1 LGFIQSLNQYF
12 RMKKIINALLFAAS
26 VFTMTACFDITE
38 DITVNKDGSGTFV
51 STTDASKLSEQLGML
66 AAMDTTGELI
76 PKLKYSLD
84 SSFAANF
91 SKYAGLKGISQMKV
105 DTSKEYIYKVTLDFA
120 NIDALNSVINVDKKD
135 DTQKNLYSWSKGK
148 LTRKD
153 SGVGMGEMGMEDDQ
167 QKEMAKSILKDMKY
181 KVIYRLPKKVSG
193 MTNKEAK
200 LSTDKKTVTLECSL
214 LDIMDKK
221 LSLGN
226 EVKY

>member
-1 LGFIQSLNQYF
+1 
-12 RMKKIINALLFAAS
+12 MNALLIAAS

-38 DITVNKDGSGTFV
+38 DITINKDGSGTYV
-51 STTDASKLSEQLGML
+51 STTDASKLSEQLAML

-84 SSFAANF
+84 SSFSANF
-91 SKYAGLKGISQMKV
+91 SQYAAIKGVSKMKV
-105 DTSKEYIYKVTLDFA
+105 DTSKAYIYKVTLDFTDI
-120 NIDALNSVINVDKKD
+120 NALNGVINVDKKD
-135 DTQKNLYSWSKGK
+135 DAQKNLYTWVKGK

-167 QKEMAKSILKDMKY
+167 QKEMAKSLLKDMKY
-181 KVIYRLPKKVSG
+181 TIIYHLPKKVSG

-200 LSTDKKTVTLECSL
+200 LSDDKKTVTLQGSI

>member
-1 LGFIQSLNQYF
+1 
-12 RMKKIINALLFAAS
+12 MKKIMNALLLAAS

-38 DITVNKDGSGTFV
+38 DITINKDGSGTYV

-84 SSFAANF
+84 SSFSANF
-91 SKYAGLKGISQMKV
+91 GQYAAIKGVSKVKV
-105 DTSKEYIYKVTLDFA
+105 DTSKAYIYKVTLDFTDI
-120 NIDALNSVINVDKKD
+120 NALNGVINVDKKD
-135 DTQKNLYSWSKGK
+135 AAQKNLYTWVKGK

-153 SGVGMGEMGMEDDQ
+153 SGIGMGEMGMEDEQ
-167 QKEMAKSILKDMKY
+167 QKEMAKSLLKDMKY
-181 KVIYRLPKKVSG
+181 TIIYHLPKKVSG
-193 MTNKEAK
+193 VTNKGAK
-200 LSTDKKTVTLECSL
+200 LSDDKKTVTLECNL

>member
-1 LGFIQSLNQYF
+1 
-12 RMKKIINALLFAAS
+12 MKKIMNALLIAAS

-38 DITVNKDGSGTFV
+38 DITINKDGSGTYV

-84 SSFAANF
+84 SSFSANF
-91 SKYAGLKGISQMKV
+91 SQYAAIKGVSKVKV
-105 DTSKEYIYKVTLDFA
+105 DTSKAYIYKVTLDFTDI
-120 NIDALNSVINVDKKD
+120 NALNGVINVDKKED
-135 DTQKNLYSWSKGK
+135 AQKNLYSWVKGK

-167 QKEMAKSILKDMKY
+167 QKEMAKSLLKDMKY
-181 KVIYRLPKKVSG
+181 TIIYHLPKKVSG

-200 LSTDKKTVTLECSL
+200 LSDDKKTVTLQGSI

-221 LSLGN
+221 LTLGN

>member
-1 LGFIQSLNQYF
+1 
-12 RMKKIINALLFAAS
+12 MKKIMNALLIAAS

-38 DITVNKDGSGTFV
+38 DITINKDGSGTYV

-84 SSFAANF
+84 SSFSANF
-91 SKYAGLKGISQMKV
+91 SQYAAIKGVSKVKV
-105 DTSKEYIYKVTLDFA
+105 DTSKAYIYKVTLDFTD
-120 NIDALNSVINVDKKD
+120 ITALNGVINVDKKD
-135 DTQKNLYSWSKGK
+135 DAQKNLYSWAKGK

-153 SGVGMGEMGMEDDQ
+153 SGIGMGEMGMEDEQ
-167 QKEMAKSILKDMKY
+167 QKEMAKSLLKDMKY
-181 KVIYRLPKKVSG
+181 TIIYHLPKKVSG
-193 MTNKEAK
+193 VTNKEAK
-200 LSTDKKTVTLECSL
+200 LSDDKKTVTLQCSI

-221 LSLGN
+221 LTLGN

>member
-1 LGFIQSLNQYF
+1 
-12 RMKKIINALLFAAS
+12 MKKIMNALLIAAS

-38 DITVNKDGSGTFV
+38 DITINKDGSGTYV

-84 SSFAANF
+84 SSFSANF
-91 SKYAGLKGISQMKV
+91 SQYAAIKGVSKMKV
-105 DTSKEYIYKVTLDFA
+105 DTSKAYIYKVTLDFTDI
-120 NIDALNSVINVDKKD
+120 NALNGVINVDKKD
-135 DTQKNLYSWSKGK
+135 DAQKNLYTWVKGK

-167 QKEMAKSILKDMKY
+167 QKEMAKSLLKDMKY
-181 KVIYRLPKKVSG
+181 TIIYHLPKKVSG

-200 LSTDKKTVTLECSL
+200 LSDDKKTVTLQGSI

>member
-1 LGFIQSLNQYF
+1 
-12 RMKKIINALLFAAS
+12 MKKIMNALLIAAS

-38 DITVNKDGSGTFV
+38 DITINKDGSGTYV

-84 SSFAANF
+84 SSFSANF
-91 SKYAGLKGISQMKV
+91 SQYAAIKGVSKVKV
-105 DTSKEYIYKVTLDFA
+105 DTSKAYIYKVTLDFI
-120 NIDALNSVINVDKKD
+120 NIDALNGVINVDKKD
-135 DTQKNLYSWSKGK
+135 AAQKNLYSWVKGK

-153 SGVGMGEMGMEDDQ
+153 SGVGMGEMGMEDEQ
-167 QKEMAKSILKDMKY
+167 QKEMAKSLLKDMKY
-181 KVIYRLPKKVSG
+181 TIIYHLPKKVSG

-200 LSTDKKTVTLECSL
+200 LSDDKKTVTLQCSI

-221 LSLGN
+221 LTLGN

>member
-1 LGFIQSLNQYF
+1 
-12 RMKKIINALLFAAS
+12 MNALLIAAS

-38 DITVNKDGSGTFV
+38 DITINKDGSGTYI

-84 SSFAANF
+84 SSFSANF
-91 SKYAGLKGISQMKV
+91 SQYAAIKGVSKVKV
-105 DTSKEYIYKVTLDFA
+105 DTSKAYTYKVTLDFTDI
-120 NIDALNSVINVDKKD
+120 NALNGVINVDKKD
-135 DTQKNLYSWSKGK
+135 AAQKNLYTWVKGK

-153 SGVGMGEMGMEDDQ
+153 SGIGMGEMGMEDDQ
-167 QKEMAKSILKDMKY
+167 QKEMAKSLLKDMKY
-181 KVIYRLPKKVSG
+181 TIIYHLPKKVSSI
-193 MTNKEAK
+193 TNKEAK
-200 LSTDKKTVTLECSL
+200 LSDDKKTVTLQGSL

-221 LSLGN
+221 LTLGN

>member
-1 LGFIQSLNQYF
+1 
-12 RMKKIINALLFAAS
+12 MKKIMNALLIAAS

-38 DITVNKDGSGTFV
+38 DITINKDGSGTYI

-84 SSFAANF
+84 SSFSANF
-91 SKYAGLKGISQMKV
+91 SQYAAIKGVSKVKV
-105 DTSKEYIYKVTLDFA
+105 DTSKAYTYKVTLDFTDI
-120 NIDALNSVINVDKKD
+120 NALNGVINVDKKD
-135 DTQKNLYSWSKGK
+135 AAQKNLYTWVKGK

-153 SGVGMGEMGMEDDQ
+153 SGIGMGEMGMEDDQ
-167 QKEMAKSILKDMKY
+167 QKEMAKSLLKDMKY
-181 KVIYRLPKKVSG
+181 TIIYHLPKKVSSI
-193 MTNKEAK
+193 TNKEAK
-200 LSTDKKTVTLECSL
+200 LSDDKKTVTLQGSL

-221 LSLGN
+221 LTLGN